1 MEQEKR
7 LYNHSREPASLT
19 CLLGEPRKSDP
30 VDTPRAPGGHP
41 PLGVAVKEAKL
52 FGLRKA
58 LVFLF

>member
-1 MEQEKR
+1 MEQDKS
-7 LYNHSREPASLT
+7 LYNHSRESTSLT
-19 CLLGEPRKSDP
+19 FLLGEPRKSDP

-41 PLGVAVKEAKL
+41 PLGVAGKEVKL